1 MLVTQSCPTL
11 CNSMDG
17 SPPGSSDHG
26 ILQARIWEWVA
37 IPFSGGSS
45 WPRDRTQVCRTAGR
59 FLPSVIPGKAAIQT
73 MPPSEAVT
81 ASTGVTTQ
89 LYRWYVP
96 VSSKG
101 QWWNWKSFWETKHI
115 ILEVLGNYHTD
126 KTKHSKK
133 SFFQKLLKM
142 VNGPLVNLGWTICVS
157 YIIQETNGD
166 GIDTPQFSKN
176 SLVPLGLDF

>member
-1 MLVTQSCPTL
+1 MTPWTVAHQAPLTMGFSRQEYRSGLPFPSL
-11 CNSMDG
+11 WNPLD
-17 SPPGSSDHG
+17 PGIEPRSVA
-26 ILQARIWEWVA
+26 LQVD
-37 IPFSGGSS
+37 S
-45 WPRDRTQVCRTAGR
+45 
-59 FLPSVIPGKAAIQT
+59 LPSVIPGKAAIQT

-96 VSSKG
+96 FSSKG

-126 KTKHSKK
+126 KTNHSKN

-142 VNGPLVNLGWTICVS
+142 VNGPLVNLGRTICVS